1 MMKKRAKHMKN
12 SVVENKFEWL
22 KNKGTKNGR
31 AIVTVGM
38 AVLMAVTVII
48 ASDIIDKKIE
58 VEAPETSESSR
69 EEISNELSS
78 SIEEESSESQFE
90 ESSVPENDENS
101 VPEEENSTSEK
112 EEIDNSKY
120 IHLMGTKYPHLF
132 GVNDEQKYFLP
143 EPEKQESSGSS
154 GSSGSG
160 SSGSGSSSSKYPSG
174 LRGYV
179 QKYQDTVNSDTIGWI
194 YIPNTQI
201 NYPVVQY
208 TDNEYYLYRDYYK
221 KYTNPKYYPPATIF
235 ADYEV
240 ISDVSTKMSWNTVLY
255 GHNWYCHWEPA
266 RLEYPK
272 NSMFANLSSYRYSS
286 FANTHRKIYYS
297 TEYENLTFE
306 VFAVFSAYTS
316 FVDKYLIYP
325 NAGKMKREYVVTE
338 ALKRSEFDFG
348 VDVSPDDK
356 IITLIT
362 CSYRYTKDGTGR
374 YIVMGRLS
382 EK

>member
-1 MMKKRAKHMKN
+1 MMKKRARHVKNN
-12 SVVENKFEWL
+12 SVIGNKFEWL
-22 KNKGTKNGR
+22 KNKGAKNGR
-31 AIVTVGM
+31 VIVTAGM

-48 ASDIIDKKIE
+48 ASDIIDKKID
-58 VEAPETSESSR
+58 VGAPETSESSR
-69 EEISNELSS
+69 EEMPSESS
-78 SIEEESSESQFE
+78 SSKAEESSESQVE
-90 ESSVPENDENS
+90 NEGGSVPENEGSSEPEDER
-101 VPEEENSTSEK
+101 
-112 EEIDNSKY
+112 DNGKY

-143 EPEKQESSGSS
+143 EPENQGSSSGGSASGGSS
-154 GSSGSG
+154 GSSGT
-160 SSGSGSSSSKYPSG
+160 KYPSG

-201 NYPVVQY
+201 NYAVVQS

-221 KYTNPKYYPPATIF
+221 RYTDPKYYPPATIF

-266 RLEYPK
+266 RLEYPA

-286 FANTHRKIYYS
+286 FADTHRKIYYS
-297 TEYENLTFE
+297 TEYEDLTFE

-325 NAGKMKREYVVTE
+325 NAGKAKREYVVEE

-348 VDVSPDDK
+348 VEVSPDDK

-362 CSYRYTKDGTGR
+362 CSYRYTDDGTGR

-382 EK
+382 K